1 MRELLRNHSF
11 SIAFVLVLG
20 VFIFAPFRGGEDIQ
34 QLSGYTMG
42 TTYHF
47 QFADM
52 PSNFSRIQIQEDLT
66 TLLNTLDRQLFSTY
80 VPESELSRFNRSPV
94 NSRFMAST
102 ELIEVIALAQDISRS
117 SNGAFDVTVGP
128 LVNLWGFGPVV
139 NASPVPDVA
148 QITAAKE
155 KVGYQHLK
163 VNIGQSWLSKEAD
176 IYVDLS
182 AIAKGYSVDQ
192 VANYF
197 DSVGITSYFLD
208 IGGELKIKGLKPGN
222 QNWVPA
228 VERPVDTAPQVYQ
241 VLNSRGEEIAI
252 AGSGDYRNYF
262 KEDGVRYS
270 HEIDPRTGLP
280 VSHRLAAVYVIDSS
294 TARADA
300 LATAFMVLGYE
311 QGMVLAKNIEQA
323 VYFIVRT
330 EDGDFTS
337 FYTDQF
343 ARYIDSVK

>member
-1 MRELLRNHSF
+1 M
-11 SIAFVLVLG
+11 
-20 VFIFAPFRGGEDIQ
+20 
-34 QLSGYTMG
+34 
-42 TTYHF
+42 
-47 QFADM
+47 
-52 PSNFSRIQIQEDLT
+52 
-66 TLLNTLDRQLFSTY
+66 
-80 VPESELSRFNRSPV
+80 
-94 NSRFMAST
+94 
-102 ELIEVIALAQDISRS
+102 
-117 SNGAFDVTVGP
+117 
-128 LVNLWGFGPVV
+128 
-139 NASPVPDVA
+139 
-148 QITAAKE
+148 
-155 KVGYQHLK
+155 
-163 VNIGQSWLSKEAD
+163 
-176 IYVDLS
+176 
-182 AIAKGYSVDQ
+182 
-192 VANYF
+192 
-197 DSVGITSYFLD
+197 GITSYFLD

-337 FYTDQF
+337 FYTEQF